1 MVFSLVPLL
10 AKGNMWRESSHAG
23 VHAPAR
29 LVCIETGWARWR
41 DQRGSGGRRRA
52 SNTTTNFLSKRSTM
66 CLSGVGH
73 ADASR
78 PQAGR
83 GRHLRVGEGE
93 HLLAALLANR
103 LQNEVALVSAQP
115 KGRHSYTPECA

>member
-1 MVFSLVPLL
+1 
-10 AKGNMWRESSHAG
+10 
-23 VHAPAR
+23 
-29 LVCIETGWARWR
+29 
-41 DQRGSGGRRRA
+41 
-52 SNTTTNFLSKRSTM
+52 M

-78 PQAGR
+78 PQASL

-103 LQNEVALVSAQP
+103 LQKEVALVSAQT
-115 KGRHSYTPECA
+115 KGRNSYTPECACFAIARVRDRVS